1 MTYRMKKLFFLS
13 VTAFAGLSISSCKPD
28 LDSFTIDDSTPP
40 ATSIVNPYE
49 GVDFSTTL
57 RLKANLHTHTNR
69 SDGNRTADEMIKD
82 YADRAYDIVAITDHE
97 NRYHKNTGFVHI
109 SGRKVLVICGSEIT
123 MTHHF
128 NALFTDQGK
137 AFDLTVK
144 EAMKTE
150 IKNANSIL
158 FLNHPGMHT
167 WFYPIGFYFDL
178 YRTLPKENFIGQEV
192 INGQDAFP
200 IDKKIWDWVLTD
212 ITPSRNV
219 YGFANDDSH
228 SLAET
233 GYSYNELLVD
243 EFNESK
249 VREAIQNGI
258 SFFYSKS
265 TVKNPKGALPYI
277 KKVIINPYHLTIEI
291 EAENYSNIEWISCGH
306 VVSIEPIIYMNR
318 NSSRNYNLSRYVR
331 FILTGAG
338 GQLFS
343 QPFLI
348 L

>member
-1 MTYRMKKLFFLS
+1 MKKLFFLS

-28 LDSFTIDDSTPP
+28 LDSFTIEDSTPP

-57 RLKANLHTHTNR
+57 RLKANLHTHTTR
-69 SDGNRTADEMIKD
+69 SHGKETADKMIKA

-97 NRYHKNTGFVHI
+97 NRYDKNTDFVQI
-109 SGRKVLVICGSEIT
+109 NGKRVLVICGSEIT
-123 MTHHF
+123 MSHHF
-128 NALFTDQGK
+128 NALFTDHGK
-137 AFDLTVK
+137 AYDLTVK

-167 WFYPIGFYFDL
+167 WFYPIEFYFDL
-178 YRTLPKENFIGQEV
+178 YRTVPKKNFIGQEV
-192 INGQDAFP
+192 INGQDEFP
-200 IDKKIWDWVLTD
+200 VDKKIWDRVLTD
-212 ITPSRNV
+212 ITPSRYV

-228 SLAET
+228 SLDDI
-233 GYSYNELLVD
+233 GYSYNEFLVD
-243 EFNESK
+243 EFSESK

-265 TVKNPKGALPYI
+265 TVKNPKGALPSI
-277 KKVIINPYHLTIEI
+277 KKVIINPHDLTIEV
-291 EAENYSNIEWISCGH
+291 EAENYSTIEWISCGQI
-306 VVSIEPIIYMNR
+306 VSVEPIIYINR
-318 NSSRNYNLSRYVR
+318 NNSRKSNLSRYIR
-331 FILTGAG
+331 FVLTGAG